1 MQAGRQVAPSGEG
14 LDPHHSGGLAASG
27 RVQNLDERL
36 EVDLRLGLNVIIP
49 VLTLFP
55 RHLGLLIGVVGHHS
69 SSSGRAR
76 SRQTNALV
84 NGVPVD

>member
-36 EVDLRLGLNVIIP
+36 EVDLRLGLNVVIP

-55 RHLGLLIGVVGHHS
+55 GNLGLLIGVVGHHS
-69 SSSGRAR
+69 SSGREP
-76 SRQTNALV
+76 SRQTNGLV